1 MRLSSRL
8 GGMLTRTVALVG
20 FVLIYAPFVIILVLS
35 FNDSPAATLPFK
47 GLSLRWYEKLLGNDA
62 IIEAFGNT
70 LLVGAIATIVS
81 TSLGTVIALSL
92 RRARFPGRNLYEFVL
107 SLPFLLPEVIVGVA
121 TLTFLLFLGVQLSLG
136 TIILAHVLVT
146 LVVAERTIA
155 VRLAQIPASIEEA
168 SRDLGRSPF
177 QTFFRITLPNLRSA
191 LVAAALLVFTVSFDQ
206 TIITFLVAGTDQ
218 TLPTYVWAQVR
229 RGFTPELN
237 VVAAIF
243 LVASSLLGV
252 AISWSYRWSSSPA
265 SPASA
270 AGA

>member
-1 MRLSSRL
+1 MRVMDGLS
-8 GGMLTRTVALVG
+8 GILTRSVATVG
-20 FVLIYAPFVIILVLS
+20 YVLIYAPFVIIVLLS

-47 GLSLRWYEKLLGNDA
+47 GLSLRWYEKLLSNAAILDA
-62 IIEAFGNT
+62 FANT
-70 LLVGAIATIVS
+70 LLVGAIVTIVA
-81 TSLGTVIALSL
+81 TTLGTVIALSL

-121 TLTFLLFLGVQLSLG
+121 TLTFLLALGVRLSLG

-155 VRLAQIPASIEEA
+155 ARLAQIPDSIEEA

-177 QTFFRITLPNLRSA
+177 ETFFLVTLPNLKTA
-191 LVAAALLVFTVSFDQ
+191 LIAAGLLVFTVSFDQ

-218 TLPTYVWAQVR
+218 TLPTYVWAQIR

-237 VVAAIF
+237 VIAAIF
-243 LVASSLLGV
+243 LVASSFLGL
-252 AISWSYRWSSSPA
+252 AIAWTLRDR
-265 SPASA
+265 SA
-270 AGA
+270 LRSEGETVR